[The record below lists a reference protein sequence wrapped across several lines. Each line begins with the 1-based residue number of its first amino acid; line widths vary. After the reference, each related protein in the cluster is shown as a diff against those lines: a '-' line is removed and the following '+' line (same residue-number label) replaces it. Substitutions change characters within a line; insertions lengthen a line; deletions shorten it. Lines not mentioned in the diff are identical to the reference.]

1 MFDSP
6 LFVRICGKWHL
17 KPMME
22 DQDVETFTRIGKEL
36 QKQIDTGHFDKP
48 NDVENFQGWIKMKQK
63 FDPDEV
69 LF

>member
-1 MFDSP
+1 
-6 LFVRICGKWHL
+6 
-17 KPMME
+17 MME